1 VSACE
6 LREASLADAASIAS
20 LHAESWR
27 SAYRGILRDE
37 FLDGDIFSDRSVLWE
52 QRLSTAQA
60 DQLVL
65 LALDGSSLIG
75 FACVFGAADPKWGAH
90 LDNLHVRPAAKGLGI
105 GTQLVDR
112 AVTWVRSR
120 FPGHG
125 LFLWV
130 YEANT
135 GARRFYEKLGGEV
148 REQQVSAAPGGG
160 TVVRL
165 RYVWTNLDALS
176 RSNVGLKPDLL

>member
-6 LREASLADAASIAS
+6 FREASLADAASIAS

-37 FLDGDIFSDRSVLWE
+37 FLDGDIFPDRSALWE
-52 QRLSTAQA
+52 QRLRAPQP

-65 LALDGSSLIG
+65 LALDRGSLIG

-112 AVTWVRSR
+112 AVRWVQGR
-120 FPGHG
+120 FPGRG

-135 GARRFYEKLGGEV
+135 GARRFYEKLDGEV
-148 REQQVSAAPGGG
+148 REQEVSPAPGGG
-160 TVVRL
+160 TVLRL
-165 RYVWTNLDALS
+165 RYVWPDLEALS
-176 RSNVGLKPDLL
+176 SSLSG